1 MSKQYDEYLD
11 NHISN
16 VLKGYIW
23 MTDNGVLSYDSD
35 LVQQLS
41 QHDMSKR
48 DAEEYETY
56 DMYFYG
62 CDVNNRPKEIEQE
75 FLYAFLHHLH
85 HNPHHW
91 QHWVLIQ
98 DTGEGH
104 KEEVL
109 DIPSNYVVEM
119 VCDWWSFSWSQ
130 YNSSG
135 DYNDLYGVFD
145 WYDKNKSDIKLS
157 EYTRRDVEE
166 LLSALREELDAYF
179 YTGFDRE

>member
-16 VLKGYIW
+16 VLRGYIW
-23 MTDNGVLSYDSD
+23 MTDNGVLPYDSD

-48 DAEEYETY
+48 DAEEYDTY
-56 DMYFYG
+56 DTYFYG
-62 CDVNNRPKEIEQE
+62 CDTENRPYDVELS

-85 HNPHHW
+85 HSPHHW

-98 DTGEGH
+98 DAGEDH

-109 DIPSNYVVEM
+109 DMPYNYVVEM
-119 VCDWWSFSWSQ
+119 VCDWWSFSWFKYDDTGNYDS
-130 YNSSG
+130 
-135 DYNDLYGVFD
+135 LYEVFD
-145 WYDKNKSDIKLS
+145 WYNSNKQIIKLS
-157 EYTRRDVEE
+157 ESTRRDVEK
-166 LLSALREELDAYF
+166 LLSDLREELDAFF